1 MDLQLFL
8 AERVDLFFIKG
19 LNNKLVAMSQYISDI
34 SQNKVVENREEKRQ
48 TDNQSERVRV
58 AFSIILQYKR
68 DWCRLASHQNYW
80 PRCYTLSFT
89 DQRKKTT
96 ATAARDP
103 LPNIAH
109 MIKIWSSVLF
119 LFFFKGFFHSN
130 TVITEYYCLSIYVKQ

>member
-68 DWCRLASHQNYW
+68 D
-80 PRCYTLSFT
+80 
-89 DQRKKTT
+89 
-96 ATAARDP
+96 
-103 LPNIAH
+103 
-109 MIKIWSSVLF
+109 
-119 LFFFKGFFHSN
+119 
-130 TVITEYYCLSIYVKQ
+130 